1 MMRDGTKGFK
11 LSVCFLGVVM
21 LMALWAMPSAL
32 AEDKP
37 RYGGVLK
44 VALAGD
50 PPSLD
55 MHQEGTFKVKIPMSP
70 CYNTLIVFDPH
81 GFPKIIGDLAKSWT
95 TSDDGLIY
103 TFTLHQGVKFHDG
116 SELTSADVK
125 ASWDH
130 FVFPPEGVVSIRRS
144 LFQAIKSI
152 EAPDRDTVVF
162 HLKYPSASMM
172 SMLAYPH
179 NFIYSKKKLDADPH
193 WYKQNVMGT
202 GPFKLKTYVRGS
214 HLELERNPD
223 YFKKGLPYMDGIKY
237 FMIKDLSA
245 RAKSVR
251 SGRTDVELRGLPPA
265 EAEAIKK
272 QLGDQVVVRY
282 PKALSRWSVAFNPDA
297 KPYDDARVRR
307 AMSLAIDRYDIG
319 KVLGPLT
326 GLETTGGLM
335 HPDTKW
341 SLSAEALQ
349 EMPGFG
355 RDHQANIQEAKRLL
369 TEAGYPDGFKTVL
382 LNRAVKLPYIDF
394 GVYLVSAWKKIGI
407 EAEHKLEESATWYK
421 SLRTRNYT
429 LAVRPAGSQGDGDPD
444 QVMVAFTTGASANFS
459 KLSIPAVDRLF
470 QQQKVELDEAKRIKL
485 VQEMQKVLLRDMWFM
500 PVLWWTRIELRSARI
515 RNYEPHHSHHM
526 NRRFEDM
533 WLAKP

>member
-1 MMRDGTKGFK
+1 MRGFMRGDK
-11 LSVCFLGVVM
+11 LSVWVLSMVM
-21 LMALWAMPSAL
+21 LMALWTVPSVL
-32 AEDKP
+32 AEEQP
-37 RYGGVLK
+37 RYGGILK

-55 MHQEGTFKVKIPMSP
+55 MHQEGTFKVKIPLSP
-70 CYNTLIVFDPH
+70 CYNTLIIFDPH
-81 GFPKIIGDLAKSWT
+81 NFPKIIGDLAKSWT
-95 TSDDGLIY
+95 ISEDGLTY
-103 TFTLHQGVKFHDG
+103 TFKLHQGVKFHDG

-144 LFQAIKSI
+144 LFQAIESI

-162 HLKYPSASMM
+162 HLKYPSASIM
-172 SMLAYPH
+172 SMIAYPH
-179 NFIYSKKKLDADPH
+179 NFIYSKKKLDEDPH
-193 WYKQNVMGT
+193 WYKKNVMGT
-202 GPFKLKTYVRGS
+202 GPFKLKEYVRGAY
-214 HLELERNPD
+214 LEIERNPH

-265 EAEAIKK
+265 EVDAIKK
-272 QLGDQVVVRY
+272 QLGDKVVVRY
-282 PKALSRWSVAFNPDA
+282 PKALSRWSVSFNPEA
-297 KPYDDARVRR
+297 KPFDDARVRR
-307 AMSLAIDRYDIG
+307 AMSLAINRYEAG

-326 GLETTGGLM
+326 GLETPGGIM

-341 SLSAEALQ
+341 ALPPEELQ
-349 EMPGFG
+349 QMPGFG
-355 RDHQANIQEAKRLL
+355 TDHEANVKEAKRLL
-369 TEAGYPDGFKTVL
+369 AEAGYPNGFKTVL
-382 LNRAVKLPYIDF
+382 ANRAVKLPYIDF
-394 GVYLVSAWKKIGI
+394 GVYLVSSWKKIGI

-421 SLRTRNYT
+421 SLRTRNYKV
-429 LAVRPAGSQGDGDPD
+429 AVRPAGSQGDGDPD

-459 KLSIPAVDRLF
+459 RISIPEVDQLF
-470 QQQKVELDEAKRIKL
+470 MQQKTELDEAKRVKL
-485 VQEMQKVLLRDMWFM
+485 VHKMQKILMRDMWFM
-500 PVLWWTRIELRSARI
+500 PVLWWTRIEVRSAHI

-533 WLAKP
+533 WLAKQ